1 MALGQVEGLSRPAV
15 GSELRVL
22 GKVPRGWMVGA
33 EPGMA
38 EGPLGAKFGFYC
50 HDFFRSNHQMSI
62 ESVLYYLDQA
72 QT

>member
-1 MALGQVEGLSRPAV
+1 MALGQVEGLSHPAV

-50 HDFFRSNHQMSI
+50 HDFFRSNH
-62 ESVLYYLDQA
+62 
-72 QT
+72 